1 MVNWC
6 NHCVDMT
13 QFKNFR
19 GVSHIFLSL
28 ATMSKKGTIPANYK
42 MMLEKG
48 DKIYHP
54 GISVDC
60 TILGF
65 HENVLK
71 VLLLKVN
78 QSTKWALPGGFI
90 YKEETIEKAAYRV
103 LQERTGVENIFLQQ
117 FNAFGDPHRSDPI
130 IHQNKYQEFGIKI
143 PKDNWLLQRFITIG
157 FYALI
162 DFTEVDLSNEHS
174 KEGAEWID
182 INKLNNLMM
191 DHEAIVLKALE
202 SLRTQLAYLPIGR
215 NLLPKKFTMPELQK
229 LYETILDQKLDRRN
243 FQRKMIGFGILNK
256 LTETRKGGA
265 HKAPFLYTF
274 NDKKYQKALKE
285 GLYGSW

>member
-1 MVNWC
+1 M
-6 NHCVDMT
+6 
-13 QFKNFR
+13 
-19 GVSHIFLSL
+19 
-28 ATMSKKGTIPANYK
+28 AKKPPLPTNYK
-42 MMLEKG
+42 IVLEKG
-48 DKIYHP
+48 DKIYQP

-60 TILGF
+60 TIFGF

-78 QSTKWALPGGFI
+78 QSNKWALPGGFI
-90 YKEETIEKAAYRV
+90 FKEEAIDQAAYRV
-103 LQERTGVENIFLQQ
+103 LHERTGVENIFLQQ
-117 FNAFGDPHRSDPI
+117 FNAFGEPKRSDAN
-130 IHQNKYQEFGIKI
+130 IHQNRYLEFGIKI

-162 DFTEVDLSNEHS
+162 DFTQVKIDHTISNE
-174 KEGAEWID
+174 EAEWID
-182 INKLNNLMM
+182 INKLSDLMM
-191 DHEAIVLKALE
+191 DHEAIISKALE

-229 LYETILDQKLDRRN
+229 LYETILGQKLDRRN
-243 FQRKMIGFGILNK
+243 FQRKMISFGILNK